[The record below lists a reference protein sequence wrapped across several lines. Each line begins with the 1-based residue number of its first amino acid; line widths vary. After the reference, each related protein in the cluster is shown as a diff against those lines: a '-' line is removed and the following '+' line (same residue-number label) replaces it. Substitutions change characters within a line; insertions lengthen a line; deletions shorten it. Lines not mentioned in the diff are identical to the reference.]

1 MANRGSDVVD
11 ATIADDGA
19 FETLMGF
26 GEGPVAFSAGDA
38 GVDFEVPVGLV
49 QFLGDSLKSS
59 HILAVETL
67 GVCDEDG
74 EDEEEE
80 EGGGERRRHWRFLV
94 CERRKKKKKKKLGY

>member
-19 FETLMGF
+19 FETLKGF
-26 GEGPVAFSAGDA
+26 GDGPVAFSAGDA

-74 EDEEEE
+74 EGEDEEEE
-80 EGGGERRRHWRFLV
+80 EGGGERRCHWEFLV
-94 CERRKKKKKKKLGY
+94 R